1 MGYLGAVFDT
11 SKSLTTLWTLSGKN
25 AKMIHYLWCG
35 EVQFLTILFLGK
47 YPKDNLGKIQRCIYR
62 LFTAA
67 VFIKSKEKILYVSQ
81 QCCRKESGPERMVTS
96 QVSGECLEWLPSKGS
111 WLHTGKNSSANHSKV
126 KEGLLRAKHP
136 TEYGPPQKMRS
147 TRVQGCRFLQGWVIS
162 QANEWEDY
170 SNYFGEGMG
179 ISRNWATA
187 HFSVFYGPV
196 SELSCH
202 LADLLRVYTE
212 S

>member
-1 MGYLGAVFDT
+1 
-11 SKSLTTLWTLSGKN
+11 
-25 AKMIHYLWCG
+25 
-35 EVQFLTILFLGK
+35 
-47 YPKDNLGKIQRCIYR
+47 
-62 LFTAA
+62 
-67 VFIKSKEKILYVSQ
+67 
-81 QCCRKESGPERMVTS
+81 MVTS
-96 QVSGECLEWLPSKGS
+96 QVSVECLEWLPSKGS

-147 TRVQGCRFLQGWVIS
+147 TRVQGCWFLQGQVIS

-202 LADLLRVYTE
+202 LADLLQRVYTE
-212 S
+212 SSGLVEVNHLPSQTQLVLTSLCPVLNACHSFKGYVPLPSYLRELA